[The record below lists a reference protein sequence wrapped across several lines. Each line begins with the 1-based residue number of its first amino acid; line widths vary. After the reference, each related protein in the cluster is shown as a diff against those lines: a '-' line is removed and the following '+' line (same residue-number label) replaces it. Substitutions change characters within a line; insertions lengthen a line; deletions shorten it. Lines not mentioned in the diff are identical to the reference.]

1 MRFWDTSAVVPLIVG
16 QAASREA
23 DRWLTAD
30 GAVALWTLTPVEVVS
45 AIRRLR
51 REGALGDREVRSAE
65 VRTDELVR
73 ASHVVVDVEAVKTG
87 ARRLLRIHPLRAA
100 DALQLAAALE
110 WAAGDPTGRVLHTFD
125 GRLATAAQAEGFKVI
140 PEPE

>member
-1 MRFWDTSAVVPLIVG
+1 VVPLIVG
-16 QAASREA
+16 QAASPEA
-23 DRWLTAD
+23 DRWFAAD
-30 GAVALWTLTPVEVVS
+30 GVLAMWTLTPVEILS

-51 REGALGDREVRSAE
+51 REGALGDREVRAAE

-73 ASHVVVDVEAVKTG
+73 TSHVVVDVEAVKMG

-110 WAAGDPTGRVLHTFD
+110 WAAGDPTGRIVHTLD
-125 GRLATAAQAEGFKVI
+125 GRLALAAHAEGFDVI
-140 PEPE
+140 PEPT

>member
-16 QAASREA
+16 QAASPQA
-23 DRWLTAD
+23 DRWFTAD

-110 WAAGDPTGRVLHTFD
+110 WAAGDPTGRILHTLD
-125 GRLATAAQAEGFKVI
+125 ARLARAAQVEGFDVV

>member
-16 QAASREA
+16 QAASPQA
-23 DRWLTAD
+23 DRWFTAD

-73 ASHVVVDVEAVKTG
+73 ASHVVVLD
-87 ARRLLRIHPLRAA
+87 ARPVTDHLYKPA
-100 DALQLAAALE
+100 
-110 WAAGDPTGRVLHTFD
+110 
-125 GRLATAAQAEGFKVI
+125 KC
-140 PEPE
+140 